1 MNASADGAPPA
12 PDPEPQLRTADAAIG
27 LARWQEQ
34 RAKAFLTANLQC
46 DVSIAEVAARVQL
59 SRSHFSK
66 AFKRSTGLTPHR
78 WLQQY
83 RIDQA
88 CSLLRGDMAIA
99 DIADAC
105 GFADQSHLTRV
116 FAKLV
121 GVPPSRWRRLH
132 K

>member
-1 MNASADGAPPA
+1 MTASADDAPPVPA
-12 PDPEPQLRTADAAIG
+12 CTIG

-34 RAKAFLTANLQC
+34 RAKAFLLANLQC
-46 DVSIAEVAARVQL
+46 DVSIAAVAAQVQL

-66 AFKRSTGLTPHR
+66 AFKLSTGLTPHR
-78 WLQQY
+78 WLQA
-83 RIDQA
+83 RKIEQA
-88 CSLLRGDMAIA
+88 CSLLRGEMAIA